1 MENFVYKNPT
11 KIIFGRGTHKD
22 IGKEVKKYS
31 KNTLFHY
38 GLGSIKKSGLY
49 DEIIDSLKQEGID
62 IFELAGAQSDP
73 RLGLTTKG
81 SRICRENN
89 IGFILAVGGGSVI
102 DSAKAIALNVP
113 YKGESMWDFLT
124 GKAKPVSALPIGVVL
139 TIPAAGSESSDV
151 TVITNEEGMIKRGYH
166 HELIR
171 PVFAVLNPELTFT
184 LPPEQLSYGAADIM
198 AHVMERYFTK
208 IRHVDLTD
216 GLCEAVLKT
225 VIENAP
231 LMFKN
236 PKDYNPRAEIMWA
249 ASLAHNDLLSTGR
262 TGDWGTHKLAHELST
277 YYGTPHGAAMA
288 IMFPAWMKYVYKEDM
303 EIFYKFAVRVFD
315 IDPGSGT
322 QENIVL
328 EGIERLES
336 FFKSLGLPISLEDIG
351 AGEEGFEEMA
361 EKTML
366 FGSIGKYMELDK
378 KDVLNIYKLALYS
391 R

>member
-11 KIIFGRGTHKD
+11 KIIFGRNTHKG

-31 KNTLFHY
+31 KKVLFHY
-38 GLGSIKKSGLY
+38 GMGSIKKSGLY
-49 DEIIDSLKQEGID
+49 DEIITSLKQEGID
-62 IFELAGAQSDP
+62 ILELAGVGP
-73 RLGLTTKG
+73 NPGLGLTIKG
-81 SRICRENN
+81 SQICRENN
-89 IGFILAVGGGSVI
+89 IDFVLAVGGGSVI

-113 YKGESMWDFLT
+113 YTGDSMWDFLT

-171 PVFAVLNPELTFT
+171 PVFAVLDPGLTFT

-208 IRHVDLTD
+208 TRHVDLTD
-216 GLCEAVLKT
+216 RLCEAVLKT

-231 LMFKN
+231 LMLAD

-249 ASLAHNDLLSTGR
+249 GNLAHNDLLSTGR

-277 YYGTPHGAAMA
+277 YYDTPHGAAMA
-288 IMFPAWMKYVYKEDM
+288 IMFPAWMKYVYREDM
-303 EIFYKFAVRVFD
+303 EIFYKFAIRVFD
-315 IDPGSGT
+315 IGPYSGT

-328 EGIERLES
+328 EGIERLVS
-336 FFKSLGLPISLEDIG
+336 FFKSLGLPISLDDIG

-366 FGSIGKYMELDK
+366 FGPIGKYMELK
-378 KDVLNIYKLALYS
+378 KQDVLNIYKLALYS

>member
-11 KIIFGRGTHKD
+11 KIIFGRSTHKE
-22 IGKEVKKYS
+22 IGKEVKEYS
-31 KNTLFHY
+31 KKVLLHY
-38 GLGSIKKSGLY
+38 GMGSIKKSGLY
-49 DEIIDSLKQEGID
+49 NEIIASLKQEGID
-62 IFELAGAQSDP
+62 IFELGGAEP
-73 RLGLTTKG
+73 NPGLGL
-81 SRICRENN
+81 
-89 IGFILAVGGGSVI
+89 ILAVGGGSVI

-113 YKGESMWDFLT
+113 YQGDSMWDFLT
-124 GKAKPVSALPIGVVL
+124 GKAKPVSALPVGVVL

-171 PVFAVLNPELTFT
+171 PVFAVLDPGLTFT

-208 IRHVDLTD
+208 TRHVDLTD
-216 GLCEAVLKT
+216 RLCEAVLKT

-231 LMFKN
+231 LMLAD

-249 ASLAHNDLLSTGR
+249 GNLAHNDLLSTGR

-277 YYGTPHGAAMA
+277 YYDTPHGAAMA
-288 IMFPAWMKYVYKEDM
+288 IMFPAWMKYVYREDM
-303 EIFYKFAVRVFD
+303 EIFYKFAIKVFD

-328 EGIERLES
+328 EGIERLVS
-336 FFKSLGLPISLEDIG
+336 FFKSLGLAISLDDIG

-366 FGSIGKYMELDK
+366 FGPIGKYMELK
-378 KDVLNIYKLALYS
+378 KQDVLNIYKLALCP
-391 R
+391 